1 MSRTPKI
8 LIAGAGI
15 GGLALAQ
22 ALRHRGLE
30 VAVYEQDPT
39 PRIRNQGFRIHID
52 ADGNTALRTCLP
64 PAVFDQVRASSGS
77 NDAVLGMY
85 TEQLDCTLRQQF
97 PGITEELITNVDRNT
112 FRRALLTGLDGIVHF
127 GHTLTGYELTD
138 TGGVRVRFAEG
149 AVAEADLLIGAD
161 GVGSAVR
168 RTLLPHAIVRD
179 LGVRCLYG
187 RMTLTDTTRALL
199 PPALA
204 HGFTWVSDGIGCGAG
219 FAPLRFRNLPSD
231 AVDYLMI
238 TLLATP
244 EHLGVPHAELQR
256 LAPPE
261 LWKLTNSATA
271 NWHPGLRALF
281 AHADPESFF
290 PIALR
295 AGEPVPP
302 WEPGPVTLL
311 GDAIHTMPPTGG
323 VGANTALRDAE
334 TLAVELFSVA
344 AGRRSLR
351 EAVAAYETVMLPR
364 GFATIDSSL
373 AMAAQLFGRA
383 V

>member
-1 MSRTPKI
+1 MSKSPKI

-15 GGLALAQ
+15 GGLTLAQ
-22 ALRHRGLE
+22 ALHHGGLE

-64 PAVFDQVRASSGS
+64 PAVFDLVRASSGT
-77 NDAVLGMY
+77 NDDVLGMY
-85 TEQLDCTLRQQF
+85 TEQLDPTLRQQF
-97 PGITEELITNVDRNT
+97 PGITDELITNVDRNT
-112 FRRALLTGLDGIVHF
+112 FRRALLTGLGDRVHF
-127 GHTLTGYELTD
+127 GHTLTGYEITD
-138 TGGVRVRFAEG
+138 SGRVRVRFAEG
-149 AVAEADLLIGAD
+149 AATEGDLLIGAD

-168 RTLLPHAIVRD
+168 RELLPHATVRD

-199 PPALA
+199 PAELE
-204 HGFTWVSDGIGCGAG
+204 HGFNWVSDGTGCGAG

-231 AVDYLMI
+231 AADYLMI

-256 LAPPE
+256 LAPHE
-261 LWKLTNSATA
+261 LWKLANTATA
-271 NWHPGLRALF
+271 HWHPALGALF

-302 WEPGPVTLL
+302 WESGPVTLL

-334 TLAVELFSVA
+334 TLATELLAA
-344 AGRRSLR
+344 AGHHSLR
-351 EAVAAYETVMLPR
+351 EAVAAYESVMLPR

-373 AMAAQLFGRA
+373 AMAAQLFGEA